1 MAQLVVTIDDTKLLP
16 ALEKAIGLLKGVTR
30 VQLVHKDKKKSAR
43 SVSVESNSE
52 IPPVIKNLIGAASGL
67 TKEEI
72 ENDERLSYLLSK

>member
-1 MAQLVVTIDDTKLLP
+1 MAQLVVTIDDSKLLP

-30 VQLVHKDKKKSAR
+30 VQLVHNDKKKSVR
-43 SVSVESNSE
+43 SVSVKSQSD

>member
-30 VQLVHKDKKKSAR
+30 VQLVHKDKKKSAC
-43 SVSVESNSE
+43 SVSVESHTE

>member
-1 MAQLVVTIDDTKLLP
+1 MAQLVVTIDDSRLLP

-30 VQLVHKDKKKSAR
+30 VQLVHKDKKKSVP
-43 SVSVESNSE
+43 SVSAKSQSD

-67 TKEEI
+67 AKEEI